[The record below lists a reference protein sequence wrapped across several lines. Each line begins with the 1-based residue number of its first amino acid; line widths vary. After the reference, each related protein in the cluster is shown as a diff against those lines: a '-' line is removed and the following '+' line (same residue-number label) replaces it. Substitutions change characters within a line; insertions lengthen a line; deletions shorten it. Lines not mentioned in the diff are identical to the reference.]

1 MLNNQKPTR
10 IFSVSVFLQ
19 ILTITGDMVSF
30 TYRKRR
36 LTMTDLSR
44 KILDSYQIRKTK
56 KQKDAFIALMQAH
69 FPAISIQEKG
79 VPKSRNLILGDPE
92 TAKVVLGAHYD
103 TCAQL
108 PFPNFIMPKCPLLTI
123 GYSLLILIPMVVL
136 IFLANWLL
144 NLFTGDAMVH
154 YWVSLLV
161 YLLFFILLLAGPAN
175 KHTANDNTS
184 GVITLLEIYEK
195 LSEEDKQKV
204 CFVFFDNEEAG
215 LLGSAQ
221 FRKVYKKQMKETLL
235 INFDCVSD
243 GDTFLLGIT
252 KQANQKYHVPLARV
266 FTSTEGKAVLMENLK
281 KVYYPSDQAGFPM
294 AIAVAA
300 LKHKKPFGYYMD
312 RIHTNRDTVFEERN
326 IEYLAER
333 TGQFV
338 SQI

>member
-1 MLNNQKPTR
+1 
-10 IFSVSVFLQ
+10 
-19 ILTITGDMVSF
+19 
-30 TYRKRR
+30 
-36 LTMTDLSR
+36 MTDLSR

-69 FPAISIQEKG
+69 FPALSIQEKG

-123 GYSLLILIPMVVL
+123 GYSLLILIPMVFL

-154 YWVSLLV
+154 YWVSLIV

-195 LSEEDKQKV
+195 LSEEEKQNV

>member
-1 MLNNQKPTR
+1 
-10 IFSVSVFLQ
+10 
-19 ILTITGDMVSF
+19 
-30 TYRKRR
+30 
-36 LTMTDLSR
+36 MTDLSR

-56 KQKDAFIALMQAH
+56 KQKDAFIALMKAH
-69 FPAISIQEKG
+69 FPALTVQERG
-79 VPKSRNLILGDPE
+79 IPKSRNLILGDPE

-108 PFPNFIMPKCPLLTI
+108 PFPNFIMPKRPLLTV
-123 GYSLLILIPMVVL
+123 GYSFLILIPMVIL

-144 NLFTGDAMVH
+144 NLFTGDALVH
-154 YWVSLLV
+154 YWVSLIV
-161 YLLFFILLLAGPAN
+161 YLLFLLMIVAGPAN

-184 GVITLLEIYEK
+184 GVITLLEIYET
-195 LSEEDKQKV
+195 LSEVEKKAV
-204 CFVFFDNEEAG
+204 WFVFFDSEEAG

-221 FRKVYKKQMKETLL
+221 FRKVYKKKMKDKLM

-252 KQANQKYHVPLARV
+252 KKANQKYHVPLARV
-266 FTSTEGKAVLMENLK
+266 FTSTEDKAVLMENLK
-281 KVYYPSDQAGFPM
+281 KVYYPSDQAGFPV

-312 RIHTNRDTVFEERN
+312 RIHTKRDTVFEQRN

-333 TGQFV
+333 TAQL
-338 SQI
+338 ITAL

>member
-1 MLNNQKPTR
+1 
-10 IFSVSVFLQ
+10 
-19 ILTITGDMVSF
+19 
-30 TYRKRR
+30 
-36 LTMTDLSR
+36 MTDLSR

-108 PFPNFIMPKCPLLTI
+108 PFPNFIMPKRPLLTI

-154 YWVSLLV
+154 YWVSLVV

-195 LSEEDKQKV
+195 LSEEEKQKV

>member
-1 MLNNQKPTR
+1 
-10 IFSVSVFLQ
+10 
-19 ILTITGDMVSF
+19 
-30 TYRKRR
+30 
-36 LTMTDLSR
+36 MTDLSR

-69 FPAISIQEKG
+69 FPALSIQEKG

-108 PFPNFIMPKCPLLTI
+108 PFPNFIMPKRPLLTI

-154 YWVSLLV
+154 YWVSLVV

-195 LSEEDKQKV
+195 LSEEEKQKV

-266 FTSTEGKAVLMENLK
+266 FTSTEDKAVLMENLK

>member
-1 MLNNQKPTR
+1 
-10 IFSVSVFLQ
+10 
-19 ILTITGDMVSF
+19 
-30 TYRKRR
+30 
-36 LTMTDLSR
+36 MTDLSR

-69 FPAISIQEKG
+69 FPALTVQEKG

-108 PFPNFIMPKCPLLTI
+108 PFPNFIMPKRPLLTI

-243 GDTFLLGIT
+243 GDTFLLGIS

>member
-1 MLNNQKPTR
+1 
-10 IFSVSVFLQ
+10 
-19 ILTITGDMVSF
+19 
-30 TYRKRR
+30 
-36 LTMTDLSR
+36 MTDLSR

-108 PFPNFIMPKCPLLTI
+108 PFPNFIMPKRPLLTI

-195 LSEEDKQKV
+195 LSEEEKQNV